1 MRIIRKI
8 RSVTPQSLHYIL
20 DRFGAWGDASLCARE
35 SQQRTFQAWR
45 PGPLGRIG
53 FLAEEVSL
61 GRARSS
67 IQQARNLIPS
77 CAFIAIHPRKLAQG
91 SDYALP
97 GTAGCADR
105 LHQRPVLVNCAS
117 LSSPIPPQE
126 QGDRIAFLLWAKQ
139 GMVST
144 TRLFKNQIPA
154 IRALSSSTPPK
165 YFPSSPTAELELT
178 THLFL
183 YDRTKKDE

>member
-1 MRIIRKI
+1 M
-8 RSVTPQSLHYIL
+8 TPQSLHYIL

-126 QGDRIAFLLWAKQ
+126 HGDRIAFLLWPKQ
-139 GMVST
+139 GGGLHYTPFQKSDPCYSGT
-144 TRLFKNQIPA
+144 FFFNTPKILPFIPNCRTRVDHSSFFVRSYKN
-154 IRALSSSTPPK
+154 K
-165 YFPSSPTAELELT
+165 
-178 THLFL
+178 
-183 YDRTKKDE
+183 